1 MKCLTFV
8 HHIAYN
14 KSVYFFLRASHT
26 VINYALPGNKTDKG
40 TVARQTS
47 INKVKAAPGQLI
59 HNWNRST

>member
-1 MKCLTFV
+1 MKCLAFV

-14 KSVYFFLRASHT
+14 KSMCFFLKAKPSA
-26 VINYALPGNKTDKG
+26 IKYALPGNKADQG

-47 INKVKAAPGQLI
+47 INKVTAVPAQLI